1 MLTAGTKLGP
11 YEITGAIGAG
21 GMGEV
26 YRARDTRLD
35 RVVAVKVLPP
45 HLADRPELRE
55 RFEREAR
62 AVAGL
67 NHPHICVLHDIGRQN
82 DTEFLVME
90 YLEGETLAE
99 RLKKGPL
106 PLEQVLQYAIEISDA
121 LDNAH
126 RRGIT
131 HRDLK
136 PGNIM
141 LTKSG
146 TKLLDFGLA
155 KLAQEAHPAAPE
167 SQLLTLKD
175 GITSEGSILGTL
187 QYMAPEQVEG
197 KTDQIDART
206 DIFAFGA
213 VVYEMATGKRAFEGK
228 SQASLIAAILER
240 EPLPM
245 ATLQPMTPPALDR
258 VVRKCLAKDP
268 EKRWQAASDVCD
280 ELKWIAEGGSQ
291 AGAPAPAVATRRS
304 PLRNAR
310 LGWIVAAA
318 FLLSFLFLRR
328 APESP
333 QIVRFSLFPPDNWS
347 IAGTGALTTGATAP
361 VAISPDGRQIAFVAV
376 SAEGEALLWVRAL
389 DAIEA
394 RQLAGTQGATSP
406 FWSPDNRSLGFFAG
420 GKLKKIDIAG
430 GPAITLC
437 DAPDNRGG
445 TWSRDGVIVFA
456 PTNTSA
462 LQKVS
467 AEGGVPST
475 ATPLGSGELGNIR
488 PSFLPD
494 GRHFLYSTIGPRSG
508 TGGPIYLGSLDSTA
522 RQMLLNSTSANAIY
536 TTGYLLF
543 VRETTLVEQ
552 PFDARRMQLSGDAV
566 PIADQVRLSGSAQ
579 PYAYFSASEN
589 GALAYETGTA
599 GFNGQLIWFDRAGK
613 QLGAFGDPAAYSD
626 IELSPDGKRASFS
639 LPDEFGKTSHIWVAD
654 VATGLRSRFT
664 FDGDDEFTSIWS
676 PDGSRVVFNSRRK
689 GALDLYQKSLSGTGS
704 EEALYED
711 KFDKSPM
718 GWSPDGK
725 FIVFESYGFSRST
738 DLFVL
743 PLAGDRKP
751 SAFLRT
757 QLAGSGASYG
767 RISPDGR
774 WVAYASTESGKSEI
788 YVTPFPQA
796 GRKWQIST
804 AGGIDP
810 RWRRD
815 GAEIFFLSLDNKLM
829 AASVNGKGAGFEVR
843 AVKPLFATRI
853 VPRSG
858 YQYDAS
864 ADGQRF
870 LVNTAPE
877 RKVTTPIT
885 VVLNWPAGVKK

>member
-1 MLTAGTKLGP
+1 M
-11 YEITGAIGAG
+11 
-21 GMGEV
+21 
-26 YRARDTRLD
+26 
-35 RVVAVKVLPP
+35 
-45 HLADRPELRE
+45 
-55 RFEREAR
+55 
-62 AVAGL
+62 
-67 NHPHICVLHDIGRQN
+67 
-82 DTEFLVME
+82 
-90 YLEGETLAE
+90 
-99 RLKKGPL
+99 
-106 PLEQVLQYAIEISDA
+106 
-121 LDNAH
+121 
-126 RRGIT
+126 
-131 HRDLK
+131 
-136 PGNIM
+136 
-141 LTKSG
+141 
-146 TKLLDFGLA
+146 
-155 KLAQEAHPAAPE
+155 
-167 SQLLTLKD
+167 
-175 GITSEGSILGTL
+175 
-187 QYMAPEQVEG
+187 
-197 KTDQIDART
+197 
-206 DIFAFGA
+206 
-213 VVYEMATGKRAFEGK
+213 
-228 SQASLIAAILER
+228 
-240 EPLPM
+240 
-245 ATLQPMTPPALDR
+245 
-258 VVRKCLAKDP
+258 
-268 EKRWQAASDVCD
+268 CD

-291 AGAPAPAVATRRS
+291 VGVPAPVPAVAQGKS
-304 PLRNAR
+304 PLRDSR
-310 LGWIVAAA
+310 LAWIAAA
-318 FLLSFLFLRR
+318 LFFLVTLGLASLLFSRR
-328 APESP
+328 APELP
-333 QIVRFSLFPPDNWS
+333 QTVRFAIFPPDKWS

-361 VAISPDGRQIAFVAV
+361 VATSPDGRQIAFVAV
-376 SAEGEALLWVRAL
+376 SAEGQAMLWVRSL
-389 DAIEA
+389 DGLEA
-394 RQLAGTQGATSP
+394 RQLAGTEGATSP

-420 GKLKKIDIAG
+420 GKLKKIDISG

-462 LQKVS
+462 LQRVP

-522 RQMLLNSTSANAIY
+522 HQMLLNATSANALY

-543 VRETTLVEQ
+543 VREATLVAQ

-566 PIADQVRLSGSAQ
+566 PVADQVRLSGSAQ
-579 PYAYFSASEN
+579 PYAYFSASAN
-589 GALAYETGTA
+589 GAVAYETGTA
-599 GFNGQLIWFDRAGK
+599 ASNSQLIWFDRAGK
-613 QLGAFGDPAAYSD
+613 QLGEFGDPAAYSD

-639 LPDEFGKTSHIWVAD
+639 LPDQFGKTRHIWVAD

-676 PDGSRVVFNSRRK
+676 PDGSLVIFNSRRK
-689 GALDLYQKSLSGTGS
+689 GSLDLYQKSLSGAGS

-725 FIVFESYGFSRST
+725 FIVFESYGFSRSN

-751 SAFLRT
+751 SAFR
-757 QLAGSGASYG
+757 QAQFSYREA

-774 WVAYASTESGKSEI
+774 WVAYASTESGRTEI

-796 GRKWQIST
+796 GGKWQIST

-815 GAEIFFLSLDNKLM
+815 GTELFYLALDNKLM
-829 AASVNGKGAGFEVR
+829 AASVNGKSAGFEVS
-843 AVKPLFATRI
+843 ADKPLFATRI

-858 YQYDAS
+858 YQYDVS
-864 ADGQRF
+864 ADCQRF

-877 RKVTTPIT
+877 QEATTPIT
-885 VVLNWPAGVKK
+885 VVLNWSAGVKK